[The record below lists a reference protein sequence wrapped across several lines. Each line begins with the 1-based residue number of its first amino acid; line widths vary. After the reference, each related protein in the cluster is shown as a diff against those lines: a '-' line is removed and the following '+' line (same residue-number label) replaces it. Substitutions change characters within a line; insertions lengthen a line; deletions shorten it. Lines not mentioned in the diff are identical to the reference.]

1 MASLPSTF
9 TPANP
14 YALALTAIDSLAVC
28 RAVGTLMAQWL
39 FWQMNTTG
47 GLNTPAKFIA
57 TWKSPSL
64 VAPSPMYAAT
74 TVRSPL
80 MRAAM
85 AQRGEDPVALLKRDG
100 RGERG
105 RFLPGARAVEADAAL
120 PLQRHRALIHRAQA
134 HHLAI

>member
-57 TWKSPSL
+57 TWEAPPL
-64 VAPSPMYAAT
+64 VAPAPMYAPT
-74 TVRSPL
+74 PVPSPL
-80 MRAAM
+80 I
-85 AQRGEDPVALLKRDG
+85 P
-100 RGERG
+100 
-105 RFLPGARAVEADAAL
+105 PAL
-120 PLQRHRALIHRAQA
+120 PPPPAPGGGLPLHA
-134 HHLAI
+134 